1 MSKKNVTTT
10 GQNYN
15 DYTAG
20 RQRST
25 QTTWNNQRAQ
35 RDFDPGALEQYR
47 QFQPQIGQ
55 ALGDFMGNPWKSGY
69 FQQALGRSQQQIG
82 QMGRTNLKGILGLA
96 SQGNF
101 GTGNMPAFMAS
112 MAGQSQRGTQ
122 RMQSEALTNLLL
134 GAGQARLQAT
144 GMAQGYNPLELG
156 QTTESRSQTDAESDM
171 REERSGSS
179 SSTTTQQ
186 QKGLGTWLPQ
196 VAGIA
201 LGAATGGL
209 GFLPGIAGGLM
220 GAAKGGI
227 GAAMGNSGML
237 GGGNAL
243 NFSQM
248 NPIGIPSGPYALGG
262 GMTTPFWKR

>member
-10 GQNYN
+10 GQDYN
-15 DYTAG
+15 NWTAG

-25 QTTWNNQRAQ
+25 QTTWNNQRIQ
-35 RDFDPGALEQYR
+35 RDYDPGSLEQYR
-47 QFQPQIGQ
+47 GLQPQIGKV
-55 ALGDFMGNPWKSGY
+55 LGDFMGDPWKSGY
-69 FQQALGRSQQQIG
+69 FQQALGKSQQQIG

-156 QTTESRSQTDAESDM
+156 QSTEGRTQTDAEADM
-171 REERSGSS
+171 REERSGRS

-196 VAGIA
+196 VIGMG
-201 LGAATGGL
+201 LGAVTGGMGGGGWLGALKGATG
-209 GFLPGIAGGLM
+209 M
-220 GAAKGGI
+220 
-227 GAAMGNSGML
+227 

-243 NFSQM
+243 NFAQM